1 MNKRRSFMKSA
12 MSLGAGA
19 AMGAMAAGAAPGDR
33 TAGPGGIRL
42 GNLYFSSGL
51 TGVRPEARKDP
62 LAFGGDIKEQTHTIL
77 KAHRANLESMGS
89 SLEKV
94 LKVTVFL
101 ADVKTEKAAMNEVY
115 AQYFPKE
122 APARSYGGSA
132 VPGYG
137 HPPRNRAGGVGFVGL
152 INSNWRRWLRRIR
165 STLEF
170 DYESGT
176 PPRMGRGRGSALR
189 SLRFHTCHRCARE
202 WSPQISGCAPFV
214 PVMETADLRESYHA
228 SKFWRLHSPRFRRVL
243 AQCECVLDS

>member
-19 AMGAMAAGAAPGDR
+19 TMGAMAASAAPGDR

-77 KAHRANLESMGS
+77 KAHKANLESMGS

-101 ADVKTEKAAMNEVY
+101 ADVQTEKAAMNEVY
-115 AQYFPKE
+115 GQYFPKE
-122 APARSYGGSA
+122 APARSA
-132 VPGYG
+132 V
-137 HPPRNRAGGVGFVGL
+137 GV
-152 INSNWRRWLRRIR
+152 
-165 STLEF
+165 EF
-170 DYESGT
+170 PD
-176 PPRMGRGRGSALR
+176 
-189 SLRFHTCHRCARE
+189 
-202 WSPQISGCAPFV
+202 
-214 PVMETADLRESYHA
+214 TAT
-228 SKFWRLHSPRFRRVL
+228 RVEIEL
-243 AQCECVLDS
+243 VAWIP